1 MQLIEFTSS
10 DQRFGSSV
18 RYLRRNSAAI
28 SVIFLPFQDV
38 FKAKHENLVRKL
50 QQLDPIEAGKLSRSK
65 NCPTKALGFKAGELC
80 ELKGIIFAKLGD
92 MVLSD
97 NWIQVGTQLFRNA
110 HVLLSRF
117 YLELSNYIQ

>member
-1 MQLIEFTSS
+1 M
-10 DQRFGSSV
+10 
-18 RYLRRNSAAI
+18 
-28 SVIFLPFQDV
+28 
-38 FKAKHENLVRKL
+38 VRKL

-80 ELKGIIFAKLGD
+80 ELKSIIFAKLGD
-92 MVLSD
+92 MSLSD

-117 YLELSNYIQ
+117 YLELSKVYTIQVGSKNNFRLAGWNLGSSCI